1 VTDATLNATY
11 VVGGNVTANTVYTE
25 SPNDSGVASFL
36 GTVDLTTGFV
46 TPFGVGFGK
55 PSGLVW
61 STGP

>member
-1 VTDATLNATY
+1 VTDASLNATH
-11 VVGGNVTANTVYTE
+11 VVSGNIGEGTVFTE
-25 SPNDSGVASFL
+25 SPNDSGVSSFL

>member
-1 VTDATLNATY
+1 VPGRRHVLPTFIVALTE
-11 VVGGNVTANTVYTE
+11 NTVYTE